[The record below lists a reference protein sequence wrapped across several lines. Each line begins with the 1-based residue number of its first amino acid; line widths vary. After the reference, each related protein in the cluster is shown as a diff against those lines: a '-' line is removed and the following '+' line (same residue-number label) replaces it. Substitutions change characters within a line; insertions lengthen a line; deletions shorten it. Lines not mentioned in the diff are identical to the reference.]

1 MLIIYGQR
9 SAYLYLYFKKN
20 FFNTGN
26 YSTGQTKTIKLVS
39 ELWCLMPLPQYFS
52 YIWWS
57 VLLVEETG
65 EPGENY
71 RPATSH

>member
-1 MLIIYGQR
+1 MVRGQLTCTYTSKR
-9 SAYLYLYFKKN
+9 H

-52 YIWWS
+52 YLWWS
-57 VLLVEETG
+57 VLLVEGTG